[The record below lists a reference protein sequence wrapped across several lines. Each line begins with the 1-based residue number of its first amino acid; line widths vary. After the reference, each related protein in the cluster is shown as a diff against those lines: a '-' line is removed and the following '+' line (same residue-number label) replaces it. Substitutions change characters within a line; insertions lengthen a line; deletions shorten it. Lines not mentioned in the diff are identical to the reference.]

1 LSAQPSTASPA
12 DKTFFGHP
20 RGLATLFMTEM
31 FERFSYYGGRALL
44 ILYMTDAVLHH
55 GLGLTVAKAGAL
67 YGTYVSVVYMTNLPG
82 GWIADRFLGARR
94 AVFWGGVIIAAG
106 NFCLTFPARGMF
118 YLGLGLIT
126 IGTGLLK
133 PNVSTMVGALYG
145 DDQTRRDAGFSIFY
159 MGINL
164 GALIAPLVTG
174 WLGQNIQWRYGFG
187 AVTVGMI
194 LGLIQY
200 QWLGA
205 KYLGDAGLQVHR
217 GTPEEHAK
225 DVRMLRIGLS
235 ALGAAVV
242 IPLALTAT
250 GLVGVTI
257 DAVSSVVG
265 VLLIAMPVLYFGG
278 LFVKGGW
285 TPEERKRIW
294 AIIVFYFAAAIF
306 WGGFEQAG
314 STLNLFADRYTH
326 NAVLG
331 LGFPSSWW
339 QAVGPLFVII
349 LAPVFAALWIWLSKR
364 KAEPST
370 PAKFAFGLLFSA
382 LAYMLMVPAALHV
395 THGDPGTRVGIQW
408 LLGFYFIQELGELSL
423 SPVGL
428 SAMTKLAPARLVGQM
443 MGIWFLADATG
454 NFIAGHVASLFA
466 TVPLQEIFFWFSCG
480 TLGAAVVMFIL
491 VRPMR
496 RLMGGIH

>member
-1 LSAQPSTASPA
+1 MSVQPANSPM

-55 GLGLTVAKAGAL
+55 GLGLTVATAGAL
-67 YGTYVSVVYMTNLPG
+67 YGTYVAMVYMTNLPG
-82 GWIADRFLGARR
+82 GWLADRFLGARR
-94 AVFWGGVIIAAG
+94 AVFWGGVIIALG
-106 NFCLTFPARGMF
+106 NLCLTFPSREMF

-145 DDQTRRDAGFSIFY
+145 DDHTRRDSGFSIFY

-164 GALIAPLVTG
+164 GALIAPFVTG

-187 AVTVGMI
+187 AVTVGMV

-200 QWLGA
+200 RWIGA
-205 KYLGDAGLQVHR
+205 KYLGDAGLQVQQ

-225 DVRMLRIGLS
+225 DVRTLRIGLS
-235 ALGAAVV
+235 LLAAVIV
-242 IPLALTAT
+242 IPLVLTVT
-250 GLVGVTI
+250 GLASVTI
-257 DAVSSVVG
+257 GRVSDVVG
-265 VLLIAMPVLYFGG
+265 ILLVLMPVLYFGG

-285 TPEERKRIW
+285 SPVERKRIY
-294 AIIVFYFAAAIF
+294 AIIVFYFAAAVF
-306 WGGFEQAG
+306 WAGFEQAG

-326 NAVLG
+326 NAVFG

-339 QAVGPLFVII
+339 QAVGPLFVVTM
-349 LAPVFAALWIWLSKR
+349 APLFGMAWLWLGKR

-370 PAKFAFGLLFSA
+370 PTKFALGLLFSG
-382 LAYMLMVPAALHV
+382 LAYLLMVPAALHI

-408 LLGFYFIQELGELSL
+408 LLGFYFVQELGELSL

-428 SAMTKLAPARLVGQM
+428 SAMTKLAPARIVGQM

-454 NFIAGHVASLFA
+454 NFIAGRVAGLFA
-466 TVPLQEIFFWFSCG
+466 SVPLQQIFFGVSCG
-480 TLGAAVVMFIL
+480 TLAAAVIMFLLI
-491 VRPMR
+491 RPMKE
-496 RLMGGIH
+496 LMGGVH